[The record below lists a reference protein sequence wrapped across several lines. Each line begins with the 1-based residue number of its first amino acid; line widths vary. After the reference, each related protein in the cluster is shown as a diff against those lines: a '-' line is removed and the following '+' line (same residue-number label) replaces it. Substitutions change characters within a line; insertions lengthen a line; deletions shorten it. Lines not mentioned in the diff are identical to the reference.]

1 MTHEDTQVVRGP
13 KPPARRQ
20 IQSWQEAEHN
30 AAAWMRHWGYE
41 DARAQPGG
49 SDGGVDVRSRRAL
62 GQVKYQAS
70 AVGRPELQRL
80 FGARGRDLDKDLLF
94 FTGSSYAATAIEY
107 AAENGVALF
116 VYGLDGTMTAVN
128 APARRIATAAPA
140 PAPAPA
146 PAISLAKPAPAT
158 PAPLHTT
165 APAAG
170 PARKRRP
177 GTGRIVLGLVLTA
190 VALFIPG
197 SESFDP
203 RPNRALV
210 TLLMGVVPA
219 VLIVSGIREKSR
231 RRYWPTGLALLLV
244 DLPVAWLTNAR
255 LWRGDTADDLVPAT
269 FTVLSLTASVLLL
282 RWSTRHTAGPSGK
295 AAS

>member
-1 MTHEDTQVVRGP
+1 MTREDTQVVRGP

-80 FGARGRDLDKDLLF
+80 FGARGRALDMDLLF
-94 FTGSSYAATAIEY
+94 FTGSSYATTAIEY

-128 APARRIATAAPA
+128 APARRIATTA
-140 PAPAPA
+140 APA
-146 PAISLAKPAPAT
+146 PAISLTKPSPAT
-158 PAPLHTT
+158 PAPVLT
-165 APAAG
+165 AAPPPDPAQE
-170 PARKRRP
+170 RRP

-190 VALFIPG
+190 VALSVPG

-203 RPNRALV
+203 RPNRTLV

-231 RRYWPTGLALLLV
+231 RRYWPTGLALLLM
-244 DLPVAWLTNAR
+244 DLPAAWLTNAR
-255 LWRGDTADDLVPAT
+255 LWRGDTTDVLVPTT
-269 FTVLSLTASVLLL
+269 FTVLSLTAAVLLL
-282 RWSTRHTAGPSGK
+282 RWNTRHAAGPADK